1 MEIIYY
7 NIHMTT
13 KENNQLRISLLRSD
27 MVVYDL
33 FIVLTKKAILY
44 VDKNGISQLK
54 PEKAKMVKNTH
65 TISISFSH
73 LSKKTK
79 TIEISINMNS
89 NRSMQNW
96 IKIERNISQ
105 LFSPL
110 VTRPTSSPDDEI
122 SSPETSMF
130 GICFIWH
137 L

>member
-54 PEKAKMVKNTH
+54 PEKAKMSKTH
-65 TISISFSH
+65 IPFRSH
-73 LSKKTK
+73 FHICQKKQK
-79 TIEISINMNS
+79 
-89 NRSMQNW
+89 Q
-96 IKIERNISQ
+96 
-105 LFSPL
+105 
-110 VTRPTSSPDDEI
+110 
-122 SSPETSMF
+122 
-130 GICFIWH
+130 
-137 L
+137 